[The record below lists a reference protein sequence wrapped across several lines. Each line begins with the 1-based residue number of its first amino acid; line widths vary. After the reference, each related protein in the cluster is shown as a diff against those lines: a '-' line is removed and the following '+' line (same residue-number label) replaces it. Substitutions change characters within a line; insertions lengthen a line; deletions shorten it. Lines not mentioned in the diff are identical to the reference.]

1 MNIQRILGDQEK
13 KWEYLSIGGMFLVT
27 FVLMGCWMVFEVYSD
42 IYTHYLHI
50 LAIIRFEQLPIAN
63 FLYYITVAALALFQ
77 TNGLILG
84 VVMGLVLSASVTA
97 KYFLT
102 RRFLIQQWGP
112 QAHAHIG
119 IITGIAVLLM
129 FAMSLPGPDT
139 ILLGKQSPTIW
150 HNSTL
155 IFVMPF
161 ALALFFSSYQY
172 LESGSNQLLIQMTV
186 WVGLNIIAK
195 PSFFFCFVCVF
206 PLMSLLRLGWTRE
219 WLKSL
224 IPVILGGFLLV
235 LQFYFIYVFVSEK
248 SIAAPSTIEIRPFY
262 VWHHYA
268 NGHVVWSWIASGA
281 FPLACLMV
289 FPHWLKDKMMQY
301 TLLLAGVGYLI
312 FILLVEAG
320 PREFDGNF
328 GWQVIVCNFIWFM
341 VSWGNLLSEIQT
353 RSRPR
358 LIFTGLVILFG
369 LHVLTGFGYLFAA
382 FFTQNAFI

>member
-1 MNIQRILGDQEK
+1 MNVEGILGDQER
-13 KWEYLSIGGMFLVT
+13 KWEYLGIWGMFLVA
-27 FVLMGCWMVFEVYSD
+27 FVLFGCWMAFDVYSD

-63 FLYYITVAALALFQ
+63 FLYYLTVAALALFQ

-102 RRFLIQQWGP
+102 RRFLIRQWGP
-112 QAHAHIG
+112 QAQAHIG
-119 IITGIAVLLM
+119 AITGIAVFLM

-172 LESGSNQLLIQMTV
+172 LESGSNQLLIQMAV
-186 WVGLNIIAK
+186 WGGLNVMAK
-195 PSFFFCFVCVF
+195 PSFFFCFACVF
-206 PLMSLLRLGWTRE
+206 PLMSLFRFGWTRE

-235 LQFYFIYVFVSEK
+235 LQYYLIYLFVSEK

-268 NGHVVWSWIASGA
+268 NGHIIWSWIASVA
-281 FPLACLMV
+281 FPLVCLVV
-289 FPHWLKDKMMQY
+289 FPHWLKGRMMQY
-301 TLLLAGVGYLI
+301 ALLLTGVGYLI
-312 FILLVEAG
+312 YSLLVEVG
-320 PREFDGNF
+320 PREFHGNF

-341 VSWGNLLSEIQT
+341 VSWGNLLSEIQA
-353 RSRPR
+353 RSRSK